1 MFRLIAQRSV
11 QTIVAL
17 FALLVLVF
25 LLSRLT
31 GDPTVFY
38 LPLDASLEARRAFA
52 EVHGFNDPILQ
63 QLGRFLFD
71 VLHLDFGTSIFQ
83 GRPAMEVVFNAFPT
97 TLQLAFWTMSL
108 SITLSIL
115 IGSLAAW
122 KPGSLFDRVA
132 SLLTLTGAS
141 VPDFWIAIV
150 AILVFALTLGWLPT
164 SGMGGPLS
172 WIMPLA
178 VLSLRP
184 VGVLTQVV
192 RSAMVEALAAAPV
205 KTARAKGA
213 GSGRIIFVHALRNAM
228 LPIVSVAG
236 DLAANIINGAFV
248 VETVFGWPG
257 IGNLMVDSV
266 IKRDFAVVQASVFVS
281 AVFIFA
287 MNIVIDL
294 IYSMLDPRI
303 RTQG

>member
-1 MFRLIAQRSV
+1 MLRTLTQRSL
-11 QTIVAL
+11 QTIGAL

-25 LLSRLT
+25 VLSRLT
-31 GDPTVFY
+31 GDPTTFY
-38 LPLDASLEARRAFA
+38 LSLDSSLEARQAFA
-52 EVHGFNDPILQ
+52 ELHGFNDPIHV
-63 QLGRFLFD
+63 QLWRYLVD
-71 VLHLDFGTSIFQ
+71 VAQFDFGTSIFQ
-83 GRPAMEVVFNAFPT
+83 GRPAMDVALDAFPT
-97 TLQLAFWTMSL
+97 TLRLAFVTMTL
-108 SITLSIL
+108 SITLAIVV
-115 IGSLAAW
+115 GSLAAW
-122 KPGSLFDRVA
+122 RPGSLFDRVA
-132 SLLTLTGAS
+132 SMLTLAGAS

-172 WIMPLA
+172 WIMPIA

-192 RSAMVEALAAAPV
+192 RSAMVEALAAPHV

-213 GSGRIIFVHALRNAM
+213 GSARIIFVHALRNAM
-228 LPIVSVAG
+228 LPIISVAG

-266 IKRDFAVVQASVFVS
+266 IKRDFAVVQASVFIT

-287 MNIVIDL
+287 MNILID
-294 IYSMLDPRI
+294 IAYSLLDPRI
-303 RTQG
+303 RTQR

>member
-1 MFRLIAQRSV
+1 MVRLIAQRSA
-11 QTIVAL
+11 QTLIAL
-17 FALLVLVF
+17 IALLVMVF
-25 LLSRLT
+25 VLSRLT

-38 LPLDASLEARRAFA
+38 LPLDASVEARNSFA
-52 EVHGFNDPILQ
+52 ELHGFNDPIIE
-63 QLGRFLFD
+63 QLGRFLLD
-71 VLHLDFGTSIFQ
+71 VTRLDFGDSIFQ
-83 GRPAMEVVFNAFPT
+83 GRPAMDVALGAFPT
-97 TLQLAFWTMSL
+97 TLWLALWTMTI
-108 SITLSIL
+108 SITLAIVV
-115 IGSLAAW
+115 GSLAAW

-150 AILVFALTLGWLPT
+150 AILIFALTLGWLPT

-192 RSAMVEALAAAPV
+192 RSAMVEALAAPPV

-213 GSGRIIFVHALRNAM
+213 GDGRIIFVHALRNAM

-236 DLAANIINGAFV
+236 DLAANILNGAFV

-281 AVFIFA
+281 ALFIFA
-287 MNIVIDL
+287 MNIVIDIL
-294 IYSMLDPRI
+294 YSLLDPRI
-303 RTQG
+303 RTQA

>member
-1 MFRLIAQRSV
+1 MFRLISQRSI
-11 QTIVAL
+11 QTAIAL

-25 LLSRLT
+25 VLSRLT

-38 LPLDASLEARRAFA
+38 LPLDSSLEARRAFA
-52 EVHGFNDPILQ
+52 ELHGFDRPILE
-63 QLGRFLFD
+63 QLGAFLLDVVRF
-71 VLHLDFGTSIFQ
+71 DFGTSIFQ
-83 GRPAMEVVFNAFPT
+83 GRPAMDVALGAFPT
-97 TLQLAFWTMSL
+97 TLWLAFGTMSL
-108 SITLSIL
+108 SITFAIL
-115 IGSLAAW
+115 VGSLAAW

-132 SLLTLTGAS
+132 SLVTLTGAS

-184 VGVLTQVV
+184 IGVLTQVV
-192 RSAMVEALAAAPV
+192 RSAMVEALAAPPV

-213 GSGRIIFVHALRNAM
+213 GNARVIFVHALRNAM

-236 DLAANIINGAFV
+236 DLAANILNGAFV

-266 IKRDFAVVQASVFVS
+266 IKRDFAVVQASVFIS

-287 MNIVIDL
+287 MNIVIDI
-294 IYSMLDPRI
+294 IYAMLDPRI
-303 RTQG
+303 RTKA